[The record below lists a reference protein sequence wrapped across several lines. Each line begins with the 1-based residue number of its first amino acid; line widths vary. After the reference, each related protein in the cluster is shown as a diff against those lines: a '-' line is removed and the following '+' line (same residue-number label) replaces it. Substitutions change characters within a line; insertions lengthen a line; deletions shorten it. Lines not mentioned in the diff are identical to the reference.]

1 MKTARLVI
9 KVSPEYQDNIKK
21 QAKSE
26 NLSTSDYI
34 RKCLDQGGTEGVTN
48 EHTKVDQSVSV
59 IIDEL
64 AVKNEQI
71 NKLQEALDQSQ
82 QLQAMKVLLEKIN
95 NQLKQR
101 VGLHLFLRHC
111 AKSLVL
117 VEAICFFCE

>member
-21 QAKSE
+21 KAKSE

-34 RKCLDQGGTEGVTN
+34 RRCLDQGVTEGVTN

-71 NKLQEALDQSQ
+71 SKLQEALDQSQ
-82 QLQAMKVLLEKIN
+82 QLQAMTEKRYETEHQ
-95 NQLKQR
+95 QLIEMKARSFWQ
-101 VGLHLFLRHC
+101 
-111 AKSLVL
+111 KLVSAF
-117 VEAICFFCE
+117 E

>member
-21 QAKSE
+21 KAKSE

-34 RKCLDQGGTEGVTN
+34 RRCLDQGVTEGVTN

-59 IIDEL
+59 IIEEL

-82 QLQAMKVLLEKIN
+82 KLQAMKEKENQKLLEIRSRSFWQK
-95 NQLKQR
+95 LTS
-101 VGLHLFLRHC
+101 VFD
-111 AKSLVL
+111 
-117 VEAICFFCE
+117 